1 MSRPRSP
8 RFPHSDSARRL
19 RLHPLALAC
28 ALLAAG
34 SPVLAAEPEAPAVP
48 EVQADANVATVTIT
62 GANAKPGYTVHDS
75 ATATRLDLSLR
86 ETPQSVSVVT
96 REKMDDFKLNSVN
109 DMLASTP
116 GVTVE
121 SIETDRVYYTAR
133 GFEITNF
140 QYDGVGIPF
149 VFGNVTGNFDTA
161 LYEQVDI
168 VRGANGLLSSTGNP
182 SATVNFT
189 RKRPGDKLAAS
200 AGLTYGTWGHKRF
213 DGDVTIPLNEQWAA
227 RVVVARDQ
235 GGSWLDRYNLAKTVA
250 SVIVEGKLGAND
262 KVAAGYTYQKS
273 AADGAMWGA
282 LPLYYTDGSP
292 TNYPTSAN
300 TAPGWTYQDVAVN
313 SSFAEWTHRF
323 GNGWTG
329 KATATYNLSPTDS
342 KLFFVSGIQDRATG
356 LGLTSYPS
364 LYRSKFKQK
373 LADAS
378 VTGKFDLGGRSHDL
392 SFGASWAESQVDQF
406 SGYGQGIGTPLPG
419 NTAVDGSYPEPAF
432 DASIANSGFTDKRKN
447 AFVAVRWNLA
457 EDWKLLTGAN
467 HAKVDTSGNSYGV
480 DSYRSASKTS
490 PYAGLVY
497 DINRSVSAYASYTAI
512 FNPQSE
518 IDANRQPLA
527 PVEGKTYELGV
538 KSELLGGRLNLSG
551 AVFKTKQ
558 DNAAQLLGYLNG
570 VDAFYEGISAKSK
583 GFELEASGQLTRNWN
598 ANIGFAQLS
607 MEGNEGEDVKTYIPR
622 KTVRAATT
630 YRFPSLP
637 ELKVGANVNW
647 QSRIYL
653 DDVVAVIRQGSYA
666 SVGLM
671 AQYDITPH
679 LKLSANVYN
688 LTDKRHL
695 QSLYWNQS
703 YYAAPRN
710 ASVSLNWTY

>member
-1 MSRPRSP
+1 MSPQSTP
-8 RFPHSDSARRL
+8 TLRL
-19 RLHPLALAC
+19 RPLALAC

-34 SPVLAAEPEAPAVP
+34 IPALAAEPEAADAP
-48 EVQADANVATVTIT
+48 EIQADSNVATVTVT
-62 GANAKPGYTVHDS
+62 GANNKTGYTVHDS
-75 ATATRLDLSLR
+75 SSATRLDLSLR

-161 LYEQVDI
+161 LYDQVDI
-168 VRGANGLLSSTGNP
+168 VRGANGLMSSTGNP

-189 RKRPGDKLAAS
+189 RKRPGNKFAAS
-200 AGLTYGTWGHKRF
+200 AGLTYGSWGHKRF
-213 DGDVTIPLNEQWAA
+213 DGDITVPLNDTWALRA
-227 RVVVARDQ
+227 VVARDQ
-235 GGSWLDRYNLAKTVA
+235 GGSWLDRYNLTKTVA
-250 SVIVEGKLGAND
+250 SVIVEGKLSPSD

-292 TNYPTSAN
+292 TNYSTAAN
-300 TAPGWTYQDVAVN
+300 TAPSWTYQDAAVN
-313 SSFAEWTHRF
+313 STFAEWTHRF
-323 GNGWTG
+323 GNGWSS

-342 KLFFVSGIQDRATG
+342 KLFFVSGIQDRDTG

-373 LADAS
+373 LLDLS
-378 VTGKFDLGGRSHDL
+378 VNGKFDLGGRSHDL
-392 SFGASWAESQVDQF
+392 SFGASWADSKVDQY
-406 SGYGQGIGTPLPG
+406 SAYGQGIGTDLPG
-419 NTAVDGSYPEPAF
+419 NVAVDGSYPEPAF
-432 DASIANSGFTDKRKN
+432 DASIATSGFTDKRKN
-447 AFVAVRWNLA
+447 AFLAVRWNLA
-457 EDWKLLTGAN
+457 DDWKLLTGAN
-467 HAKVDTSGNSYGV
+467 TAKVTTSGNSYGV
-480 DSYRSASKTS
+480 DSYRSATKTS

-497 DINRSVSAYASYTAI
+497 DINRNVSAYASYTSI

-518 IDANRQPLA
+518 IDASRHPLA
-527 PVEGKTYELGV
+527 PVEGKTYELGL
-538 KSELLGGRLNLSG
+538 KSELFGGRANLSG
-551 AVFKTKQ
+551 AIFNTKQ

-570 VDAFYEGISAKSK
+570 IDAYYEGISAKSK
-583 GFELEASGQLTRNWN
+583 GVEIELSGQITRNWN
-598 ANIGFAQLS
+598 ANIGLSQLS
-607 MEGNEGEDVKTYIPR
+607 MEGNDGEDVKTYIPR
-622 KTVRAATT
+622 KTVRGATT
-630 YRFPSLP
+630 YRFESMPQ
-637 ELKVGANVNW
+637 LKVGASVSW
-647 QSRIYL
+647 QSKIYL
-653 DDVVAVIRQGSYA
+653 DDVVAVIRQGSYT

-671 AQYDITPH
+671 AQYDINPH
-679 LKLSANVYN
+679 LKLSANVNN
-688 LTDKRHL
+688 LTDNRHL
-695 QSLYWNQS
+695 TSLYWNQS

-710 ASVSLNWTY
+710 ASVSLNWSY